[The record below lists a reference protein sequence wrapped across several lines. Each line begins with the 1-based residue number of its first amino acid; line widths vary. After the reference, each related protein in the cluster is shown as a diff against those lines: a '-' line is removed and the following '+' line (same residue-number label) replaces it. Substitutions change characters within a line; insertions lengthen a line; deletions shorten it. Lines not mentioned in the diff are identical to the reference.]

1 MFSAPVPLPCTS
13 VTIVLSALAPSCP
26 QTVRSA
32 AGGAK
37 RRWPTQRLPH
47 QRAAWL
53 IFQLLGRR
61 NPRSSAAS
69 TPIRAYA
76 NQPVIAD
83 TAAMVLPRRADDPGP
98 STNVGYLHRREKRYD
113 STAGAAA
120 DTGIRRATPQR
131 MRHAPRRPPGARHH
145 HRDCD
150 LPRRIRPAGLDFQLT
165 MAART
170 RRLIVPCDAGGLT

>member
-13 VTIVLSALAPSCP
+13 VISFPPLAPGCP
-26 QTVRSA
+26 QTVPSA
-32 AGGAK
+32 AGAK

-47 QRAAWL
+47 QRAASL
-53 IFQLLGRR
+53 IFQLLGQR

-76 NQPVIAD
+76 NTPVIID
-83 TAAMVLPRRADDPGP
+83 TAAMVLPDALTIRARALTSVT
-98 STNVGYLHRREKRYD
+98 STVKKKRYD
-113 STAGAAA
+113 STAAAAA
-120 DTGIRRATPQR
+120 DTGIRPATPQR
-131 MRHAPRRPPGARHH
+131 MRHPPRRPPGARHH
-145 HRDCD
+145 HCDCD

-170 RRLIVPCDAGGLT
+170 RRLIVFCYGGGRHQR